1 MRPDRLVVGEVRGE
15 EVTDLLAAL
24 NTGHEGGCGTVHAN
38 AAADV
43 PARLEALGTTAGLD
57 RAALHSQLA
66 AALSVVVHLARDR
79 RGRRRIAEI
88 HVLEQDRYGLVV
100 TVPAAVWGPDGF
112 LRERGWPRLERL
124 CARGGGA
131 L

>member
-1 MRPDRLVVGEVRGE
+1 
-15 EVTDLLAAL
+15 
-24 NTGHEGGCGTVHAN
+24 
-38 AAADV
+38 
-43 PARLEALGTTAGLD
+43 
-57 RAALHSQLA
+57 
-66 AALSVVVHLARDR
+66 
-79 RGRRRIAEI
+79 
-88 HVLEQDRYGLVV
+88 VLEQDRYGLVV